1 MQSNLGV
8 YSEVRGKYARPA
20 PQLNQ
25 TKHNPILN
33 RPTTAGSLRP
43 RTNKLLHEE
52 RLLDDKEEIFERPK
66 SSLDFCM
73 KSVSSRRSK
82 RSRRSVSRSEIVR
95 FEDRVESKELI
106 SAGGDGEKLGGL
118 VDSHNLPLIK
128 KQENVKFADPP
139 VLVPAPLTAPAPG
152 PEPPLS
158 PNSPDLIPSPPPST
172 IPDTVSN
179 TSTYKTTSSHRRYIT
194 ELEQLLHQEQKK
206 REQLE
211 ELLHSLISNNPK

>member
-25 TKHNPILN
+25 AKHNPILN

-43 RTNKLLHEE
+43 RTSKLLNEE
-52 RLLDDKEEIFERPK
+52 KLLENKEEVGERPK

-73 KSVSSRRSK
+73 RSVSSRRSK
-82 RSRRSVSRSEIVR
+82 RSRRSVSRSEIVK
-95 FEDRVESKELI
+95 FDEKIGKKQGLGSVDEGQKLWELM
-106 SAGGDGEKLGGL
+106 E
-118 VDSHNLPLIK
+118 VQNLPQLK

-139 VLVPAPLTAPAPG
+139 VSTPDPPPAPEPALSLTSSDLVPSPTASSS
-152 PEPPLS
+152 E
-158 PNSPDLIPSPPPST
+158 
-172 IPDTVSN
+172 TVSN
-179 TSTYKTTSSHRRYIT
+179 QSTYKTTSSHRRYIS
-194 ELEQLLHQEQKK
+194 ELENLLYIEQQK
-206 REQLE
+206 RQQLE